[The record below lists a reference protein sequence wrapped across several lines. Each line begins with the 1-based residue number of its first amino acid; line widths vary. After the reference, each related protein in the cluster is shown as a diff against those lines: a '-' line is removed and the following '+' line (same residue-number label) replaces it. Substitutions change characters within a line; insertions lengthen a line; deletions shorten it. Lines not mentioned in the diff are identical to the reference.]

1 MDIQFGSVE
10 AIAQAAS
17 YSDNAAAVLDLD
29 TAAGYAQV
37 GAKGGVG
44 TSLGAKIRT
53 VLNGVMKDAITIV
66 ASGLTITLLAGSTLA
81 AQAVTGTTANFTA
94 GLSTTAVTATGV
106 ISSSAGIIGRLD
118 AAGISYGL
126 QVLNVGGGSQIGAV
140 GFSVSSATENGG
152 NPVYKAAIGI
162 QRSDVNGFGD
172 LLFMVRNSN
181 DTTTASLAD
190 LKMRLSTAGV
200 LTVAGGINVTSGG
213 ITSTQT
219 SGVVLYAGS
228 ATTGNLWHDL
238 QNTSGRLRVGIEGSV
253 AGSIWAGGNAYAGF
267 IGTVTNQP
275 LDFATNGTRRGGF
288 SAAGAF
294 DLTGA
299 FGCNGNTPQGKY
311 ASGGTLAGVVAAL
324 VANGVCSN

>member
-126 QVLNVGGGSQIGAV
+126 QLLNVGGASQIGAV
-140 GFSVSSATENGG
+140 GFSVSSGAENSG

-181 DTTTASLAD
+181 DTTSASLGD
-190 LKMRLSTAGV
+190 LKMRLSAAGV
-200 LTVAGGINVTSGG
+200 LTISGGLGVTAGTSALQAVTATAATITTANSNISLTFDKTSTTYQSAIYFKNASAAQWELTHAGSTGNLLFYGYGPQAIDFYTNTVLRGSITSAGILDWAGGIKAASLPT
-213 ITSTQT
+213 
-219 SGVVLYAGS
+219 
-228 ATTGNLWHDL
+228 
-238 QNTSGRLRVGIEGSV
+238 
-253 AGSIWAGGNAYAGF
+253 
-267 IGTVTNQP
+267 
-275 LDFATNGTRRGGF
+275 
-288 SAAGAF
+288 AAGA
-294 DLTGA
+294 TG
-299 FGCNGNTPQGKY
+299 TLWVD
-311 ASGGTLAGVVAAL
+311 ASGFVKRAP
-324 VANGVCSN
+324 